1 MDEMNSA
8 CETDH
13 MLTQHDREYIAS
25 RGTTVETI
33 EHQLAT
39 FQRGIPFTR
48 ITKPCTIK
56 DGIEQIATTD
66 LPQLEETFQ
75 QAMATGRVTKFVPAS
90 GAASRM
96 FKALLAIC
104 GEATTS
110 STITGTPPND
120 SALNTFLQR
129 LSDFAFSEDLSNALI
144 KQGHQLQHLRA
155 QGHYQSILEALLH
168 PTGLNYAKRPKG
180 LLAFHRYSDHIR
192 TPIEE
197 HLIEA
202 TVYTKDA
209 NNQAHVHFTIS
220 PEHQETV
227 QEHIEEARQRFK
239 RDDHDWIVSCS
250 TQKASSDTIAVDL
263 GNRPFRDKEGNLL
276 FRPGGHGALLSNVN
290 ELQGDIVFIKNI
302 DNVVP
307 DHLKAETYIYK
318 RAIGGYLLSIQD
330 ALFGYLRQLE
340 MKPATAQQLDDMV
353 HWAQSTLHW
362 TNPSPWKDWD
372 LSQRAKHLRDFFNRP
387 IRVCGMV
394 ENTGD
399 PGGGPFWVQ
408 HEDGTTSLQIVE
420 SSQVDPQSVEH
431 QRIFASST
439 HFNPVDMVCGVRDY
453 QGNLFNLTKYIDPDA
468 GFISQKSYEGRE
480 LKALELPGLWNGA
493 MAKWHTI
500 FVEVPRPTFNPV
512 KTVFDLLLPA
522 HQPE

>member
-1 MDEMNSA
+1 MNST
-8 CETDH
+8 CKIDH
-13 MLTQHDREYIAS
+13 MLTQQDRECLAN

-33 EHQLAT
+33 ERQLAT
-39 FQRGIPFTR
+39 FRRGIPFTL

-56 DGIEQIATTD
+56 DGIEQITESKR
-66 LPQLEETFQ
+66 PQLEATFR
-75 QAMATGRVTKFVPAS
+75 QAMAAGRVTKFVPAS

-96 FKALLAIC
+96 FKTLLAIC
-104 GEATTS
+104 ADATSTS
-110 STITGTPPND
+110 PFSGPPSVN
-120 SALNTFLQR
+120 SELGSFLQR
-129 LSDFAFSEDLSNALI
+129 LSDFAFIDDLMNTLS
-144 KQGHQLQHLRA
+144 KQGLQLQNLRA
-155 QGHYQSILEALLH
+155 KGHHQPILEALLH

-180 LLAFHRYSDHIR
+180 LLAFHRYPDHIR

-202 TVYTKDA
+202 TVYAKDA
-209 NNQAHVHFTIS
+209 NNQAQVHFTIS
-220 PEHQETV
+220 PEHQEAV
-227 QEHIEEARQRFK
+227 QEHIEAARQRFK
-239 RDDHDWIVSCS
+239 QDDHDWIVTCS
-250 TQKASSDTIAVDL
+250 LQKASSDTIAVDL
-263 GNRPFRDKEGNLL
+263 NNQPFRDGHGNLL
-276 FRPGGHGALLSNVN
+276 FRPAGHGALLSNVN
-290 ELQGDIVFIKNI
+290 ELEGDIVFIKNI

-307 DHLKAETYIYK
+307 DHLKEETYTYK
-318 RAIGGYLLSIQD
+318 RAIGGYLISIQET
-330 ALFGYLRQLE
+330 LFEYLRQLDTE
-340 MKPATAQQLDDMV
+340 TATTQQLDDMLE
-353 HWAQSTLHW
+353 WAQSTLHCPHP
-362 TNPSPWKDWD
+362 TPWKGWD
-372 LSQRAKHLRDFFNRP
+372 RSQRTQHLRGFFNRP

-394 ENTGD
+394 QNTGD
-399 PGGGPFWVQ
+399 PGGGPFWVKHQ
-408 HEDGTTSLQIVE
+408 DGTSSLQIVE
-420 SSQVDPQSVEH
+420 SSQVNPQSAEQ

-453 QGNLFNLTKYIDPDA
+453 QGKPFDLTQYIDPDA